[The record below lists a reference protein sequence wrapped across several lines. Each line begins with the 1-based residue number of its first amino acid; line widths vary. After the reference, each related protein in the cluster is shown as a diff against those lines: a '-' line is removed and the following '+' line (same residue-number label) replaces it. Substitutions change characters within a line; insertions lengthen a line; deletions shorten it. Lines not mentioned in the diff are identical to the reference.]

1 MKNWGNPRRLYLIA
15 AALVLAAIGL
25 LATWNHWQK
34 PAGQAAGSDVVMPEG
49 SATPSPMELLESASP
64 APEPTEDMSAAIDT
78 NTMSTVVYYQDDSG
92 YLVPV
97 MRQVPLEQGVAKAT
111 LSLMVKNEQNDMD
124 AARLGLRTVLPEGC
138 EFDLDINE
146 KGEARIDLSR
156 EVLKMPDAEAE
167 QNMVQAIVQTLTEFD
182 TVKTVEFLVEGQRRE
197 QLPHGTSI
205 EGKFERGNINPET
218 NDGASAG
225 SRAVTLYFPC
235 ESTAVIVP
243 VTRQVYGKAD
253 VQTAVL
259 ELAKGPAAAGMLDEA
274 LPAGCGVIS
283 AEVVDGVAK
292 INFTSEFIQLA
303 QNSDGGRM
311 ALKALVLTCTQFEGV
326 EKVELYVEGEPYDPG
341 AATLAVPTFV
351 NVADDIVNTYIESQ
365 TALIFDFD

>member
-25 LATWNHWQK
+25 LVFWNQWQK
-34 PAGQAAGSDVVMPEG
+34 PAGQAAGSDMVAPEA
-49 SATPSPMELLESASP
+49 SVTPSPMDLLEQSTP
-64 APEPTEDMSAAIDT
+64 APAPTEELSAAVDT
-78 NTMSTVVYYQDDSG
+78 NTMSTVVYYQDSYG

-97 MRQVPLEQGVAKAT
+97 MRQVPLEQGVARAT

-138 EFDLDINE
+138 EFELDING
-146 KGEARIDLSR
+146 KGEARIDLSE
-156 EVLKMPDAEAE
+156 EVLHMADAEAE

-182 TVKTVEFLVEGQRRE
+182 TVKSVEFLVEGQRKE

-205 EGKFERGNINPET
+205 EGKFEREDINPET
-218 NDGASAG
+218 TQGASAG
-225 SRAVTLYFPC
+225 SRSVTLYFPC

-243 VTRQVYGKAD
+243 VTRQVYGNAD

-259 ELAKGPAAAGMLDEA
+259 ELAKGPAATGPLDAA

-283 AEVVDGVAK
+283 AEVENGVAK

-311 ALKALVLTCTQFEGV
+311 ALKALVLTCVQFDGV
-326 EKVELYVEGEPYDPG
+326 ESVELYVEGEPYDPG

-351 NVADDIVNTYIESQ
+351 NVADDIVNTYIQSQ